1 MNDQATTS
9 EWTEQDEA
17 LWQALQDDAEANYEE
32 SVCSSYASRGQANI
46 Y

>member
-9 EWTEQDEA
+9 EWTKEDEA
-17 LWQALQDDAEANYEE
+17 IWQALQDDADATYEE
-32 SVCSSYASRGQANI
+32 SVGASYASRGQANL

>member
-9 EWTEQDEA
+9 QWTEQDEA
-17 LWQALQDDAEANYEE
+17 EWQALQDDAEASYEE
-32 SVCSSYASRGQANI
+32 SVCASYASRGKANI